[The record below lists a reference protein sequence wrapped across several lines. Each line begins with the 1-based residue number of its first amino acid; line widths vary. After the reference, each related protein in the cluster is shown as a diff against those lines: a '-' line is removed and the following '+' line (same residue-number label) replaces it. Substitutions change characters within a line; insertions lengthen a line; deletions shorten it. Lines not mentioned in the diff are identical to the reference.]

1 MASRLYAEQA
11 NQGMEGQFN
20 NFINNP
26 IQFLLQ
32 KRINIPPQYA
42 NDPRAAVQYLLNS
55 GQMTQQQLELLRN
68 RASQMGI
75 KV

>member
-1 MASRLYAEQA
+1 
-11 NQGMEGQFN
+11 MEGQFN